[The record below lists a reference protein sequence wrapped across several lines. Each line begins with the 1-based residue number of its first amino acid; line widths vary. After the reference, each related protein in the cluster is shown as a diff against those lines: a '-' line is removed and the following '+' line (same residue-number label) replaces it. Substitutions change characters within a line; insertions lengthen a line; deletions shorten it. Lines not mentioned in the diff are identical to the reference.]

1 MMKKW
6 MAMMIALV
14 MMFSLAAC
22 GEAEETTVTGMV
34 VAVDGTKISLMEMDM
49 NNLGSKDF
57 EKGEMPEDF
66 QGFEDINP
74 EDFKGSMPDGED
86 FPKWEDGEMPDMPEG
101 MTPPEGKERPEDGK
115 MPEFFGENGGR
126 MPGFGGFGE
135 DVETKEMDIAKA
147 HISVEIDG
155 GKASGTMDD
164 IQPGTFVTVTLN
176 GKGEVTYVLVSSRS
190 FFGGGRRNS

>member
-6 MAMMIALV
+6 MAMMIAFL
-14 MMFSLAAC
+14 MMFSLGAC

-34 VAVDGTKISLMEMDM
+34 IAVDGTKISLMEMDM

-66 QGFEDINP
+66 QGLENINP

>member
-6 MAMMIALV
+6 MAMMIAFL
-14 MMFSLAAC
+14 MMFSLGAC

-34 VAVDGTKISLMEMDM
+34 IAVDGTKISLMEMDM